1 MTEVSQLEFYAQSA
15 LYYLGIVLFVVVPAS
30 TAFFAFKAFQ
40 HSKKKG
46 YILIAAFALTPYIT
60 FALNK
65 ISYQLH
71 RDEIQKMNS
80 QSPDGVL
87 TVQRDITFPIYNLV
101 FAAGVFLLAKSEMKN
116 GG

>member
-1 MTEVSQLEFYAQSA
+1 MTEVSQFEFYAESV
-15 LYYLGIVLFVVVPAS
+15 LYYIGIVLFVLVPAL

-60 FALNK
+60 FSLNK

-80 QSPDGVL
+80 QRSDGVL
-87 TVQRDITFPIYNLV
+87 IVERNITFPIYNLI
-101 FAAGVFLLAKSEMKN
+101 FAAGVFILAKAEKKN
-116 GG
+116 GA